1 MEVFSVSIQILGCQR
16 GVTVKTLKV
25 IPHRLATVV
34 EEIGFNSA
42 CVPVYYQSFV
52 DELPH
57 LASVPLAIEP
67 GSVIRVPA
75 GMIDPATQV
84 EGLAGKTVG
93 GGRYRL
99 LPQFKESVS

>member
-1 MEVFSVSIQILGCQR
+1 MEVFSVSIQILGCQSS
-16 GVTVKTLKV
+16 VTVQTLNV
-25 IPHRLATVV
+25 ILHRLATVV

-42 CVPVYYQSFV
+42 SVSVYYQSFV

-57 LASVPLAIEP
+57 PASVFLAIEP
-67 GSVIRVPA
+67 GFVIRVPA

-84 EGLAGKTVG
+84 EGLAGKAVG

-99 LPQFKESVS
+99 LPQFKDGVA